1 MIENS
6 ISELFNSIES
16 SPEYQEYQKIKEILE
31 SDQEVLSLVDEI
43 IKLLISGAA
52 SLDKEI
58 EQKVKKLNEM
68 PAYIKYLQAME
79 DFNQVLKMS
88 SSLIS
93 NYVDDIVK

>member
-43 IKLLISGAA
+43 
-52 SLDKEI
+52 
-58 EQKVKKLNEM
+58 KKLQKKSM
-68 PAYIKYLQAME
+68 PEYLYLPWHLWHLFFQ
-79 DFNQVLKMS
+79 
-88 SSLIS
+88 
-93 NYVDDIVK
+93 